1 MRKCVSLMMVCVMA
15 LMLCACGSKPQE
27 TTAAPAETKST
38 EAVSNETGSTD
49 MQGELPQKPADFPT
63 STITCVV
70 GFTAGGGVDTAA
82 RLLLKYAQN
91 YIDVPIVV
99 TNVTGA
105 AGAVA
110 VTQALNGKADG
121 TTLISI
127 ASGALLGVYRS
138 DDSRF
143 TSPEQFVEYVKAHP
157 NELTVATS
165 GVNNANYFATKSFFE
180 DNGMSVEI
188 VPFNGS
194 ADAKSGFLGGH
205 VDLFCETLLETVQ
218 MSNDGSA
225 KFVCTFGDEPYV
237 EGVKTNKDLGIE
249 MSVTGTFRGYAY
261 KAGTSQEVID
271 YLAAIFELCEKDP
284 GFIEECKML
293 GLDKCINYLN
303 PADATDFM
311 KNQYDSYTDFCKQ
324 LGIAK

>member
-1 MRKCVSLMMVCVMA
+1 M
-15 LMLCACGSKPQE
+15 
-27 TTAAPAETKST
+27 TKIFNLRRILS
-38 EAVSNETGSTD
+38 E
-49 MQGELPQKPADFPT
+49 KPADFPT

-82 RLLLKYAQN
+82 RLLLKYAQK

-99 TNVTGA
+99 NNVTGA

-110 VTQALNGKADG
+110 VTQSLAKKADG

-127 ASGALLGVYRS
+127 ASGAILGDITGAVSYNFLEDLKMVSIQDMVPYALVFRA
-138 DDSRF
+138 DDTRF
-143 TSPEQFVEYVKAHP
+143 STPQEFLAYVKANP

-165 GVNNANYFATKSFFE
+165 GVNNANYFAAKSFFE
-180 DNGMSVEI
+180 DNGMAVDI
-188 VPFNGS
+188 IPFNGS
-194 ADAKSGFLGGH
+194 ADAKTGFLGGH
-205 VDLFCETLLETVQ
+205 VDLFCETLLETIQ
-218 MSNDGSA
+218 MAKDGSA

-237 EGVKTNKDLGIE
+237 EGVATNKDLGLK

-261 KAGTSQEVID
+261 KTGTSQAVID
-271 YLAAIFELCEKDP
+271 YLSAIFKVCEEDP
-284 GFIEECKML
+284 NFIAECANL

-303 PADATDFM
+303 PAQAAEFM
-311 KNQYDSYTDFCKQ
+311 KGQYDSYTEFCKQ

>member
-1 MRKCVSLMMVCVMA
+1 MKKTFSIVLVCVLA
-15 LMLCACGSKPQE
+15 LCGVASAADLPEKP
-27 TTAAPAETKST
+27 S
-38 EAVSNETGSTD
+38 
-49 MQGELPQKPADFPT
+49 DFPT

-82 RLLLKYAQN
+82 RLLLKYAQK

-99 TNVTGA
+99 NNVTGA

-110 VTQALNGKADG
+110 VTQSLAKKADG

-127 ASGALLGVYRS
+127 ASGALLGDITGAVRYNFLRDLKMVALQDTVPYALVFRS

-143 TSPEQFVEYVKAHP
+143 STPQEFLDYVKAHP
-157 NELTVATS
+157 NQLTVATS
-165 GVNNANYFATKSFFE
+165 GVNNANYFAAKSFFE
-180 DNGMSVEI
+180 DNGMAVEI
-188 VPFNGS
+188 IPFNGS
-194 ADAKSGFLGGH
+194 ADAKTGFLGGH
-205 VDLFCETLLETVQ
+205 VDLFCETLLETIQ
-218 MSNDGSA
+218 MTHDGNA

-237 EGVKTNKDLGIE
+237 EGVATHKDLGIT

-261 KAGTSQEVID
+261 KTGTPQAVID
-271 YLAAIFELCEKDP
+271 YLSAIFKVCEEDP
-284 GFIEECKML
+284 GFIAECAKL

-303 PADATDFM
+303 PAQATEFM
-311 KNQYDSYTDFCKQ
+311 KDQYDSYTVFCKQ